1 MSRGPSESPP
11 RAPGPRGLAHLL
23 FLCRLHFSSVL
34 LQTCLFSSSSAYTT
48 YHHHLWLFPPAEDF
62 CFHFDYQRIFFNRY
76 QFEYRNQIHQF
87 YLSKCW
93 IPFETVIVY
102 GNVTWKPFQEL
113 VWIRGNR
120 RTSLESC
127 QLPPLW
133 DCLEDLIRSGIEAL
147 GTLLKESI
155 VSSLIIVIIITARY
169 SQNHL
174 ETILDRTKGLVNLIG
189 LVLGVLKKLE
199 NKGSQHRLNEA

>member
-1 MSRGPSESPP
+1 M
-11 RAPGPRGLAHLL
+11 
-23 FLCRLHFSSVL
+23 
-34 LQTCLFSSSSAYTT
+34 
-48 YHHHLWLFPPAEDF
+48 
-62 CFHFDYQRIFFNRY
+62 
-76 QFEYRNQIHQF
+76 
-87 YLSKCW
+87 
-93 IPFETVIVY
+93 
-102 GNVTWKPFQEL
+102 
-113 VWIRGNR
+113 
-120 RTSLESC
+120 
-127 QLPPLW
+127 PPLW

-199 NKGSQHRLNEA
+199 NKGSQHRLHEA